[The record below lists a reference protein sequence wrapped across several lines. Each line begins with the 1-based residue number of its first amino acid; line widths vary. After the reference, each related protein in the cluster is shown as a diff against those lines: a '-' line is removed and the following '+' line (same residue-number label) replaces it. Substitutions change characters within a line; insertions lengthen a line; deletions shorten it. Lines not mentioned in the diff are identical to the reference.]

1 MGVNFR
7 DSDGTVSKHFLNV
20 PYVDIRLKQA
30 GSESVAEHMWRYMK
44 VNGGEGTILFK
55 HTSDGLVRKLGSVG
69 IGEKISA
76 VIYFRDEFYFVFL
89 RSIKTSLL
97 PIWIIRSFEPFPY
110 MRIAAIFKSTSTFL
124 KLHSSEI
131 LTPVE
136 NNVSHIAISRRVRFL
151 R

>member
-55 HTSDGLVRKLGSVG
+55 HTSDGLVRK
-69 IGEKISA
+69 IGRASCRE
-76 VIYFRDEFYFVFL
+76 
-89 RSIKTSLL
+89 
-97 PIWIIRSFEPFPY
+97 
-110 MRIAAIFKSTSTFL
+110 
-124 KLHSSEI
+124 
-131 LTPVE
+131 
-136 NNVSHIAISRRVRFL
+136 RV
-151 R
+151 